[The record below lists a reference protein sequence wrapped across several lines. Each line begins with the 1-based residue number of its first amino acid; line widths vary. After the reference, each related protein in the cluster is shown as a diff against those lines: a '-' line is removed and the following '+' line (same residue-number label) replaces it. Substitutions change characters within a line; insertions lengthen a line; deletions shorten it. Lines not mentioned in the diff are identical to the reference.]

1 LGLNGMAKELSII
14 PLSLKEANEFVTKY
28 HRHNKK
34 CTGHKFSIG
43 AIHNDN
49 LVGVVIVGRP
59 VARKLDNKFTLEIN
73 RNCVLDTAP
82 KGTCS
87 FLYSRAIK
95 IWQSMGGKK
104 IITYTLDTESGSS
117 LKAVNFSK
125 EGIVKTF
132 KKNTGWTNRA
142 NRIWQKVQS
151 IPRIRWVKEFNQI
164 I

>member
-1 LGLNGMAKELSII
+1 MAKELSII

-34 CTGHKFSIG
+34 CAGHKFSIG
-43 AIHNDN
+43 AVYKNEI
-49 LVGVVIVGRP
+49 VGVVIVGRP
-59 VARKLDNKFTLEIN
+59 VARKLDDRFTLEIN

-104 IITYTLDTESGSS
+104 INTYTLETESGSS
-117 LKAVNFSK
+117 LKAVNFNK
-125 EGIVKTF
+125 ETTVQTF
-132 KKNTGWTNRA
+132 KKNTGWTTRT
-142 NRIWQKVQS
+142 NRIWQEVQAT
-151 IPRIRWVKEFNQI
+151 PRIRWGKETKKL
-164 I
+164 